1 MLTLLR
7 LPFNRSRDPRMAP
20 HARALI
26 RFSFFIEELWG
37 SAPRAR
43 QGKAPADAGADPSG
57 LPGLPRFV
65 SVPNLRDRHA
75 LVQTRFSRSG
85 PSRAGDPPPLGSP
98 WRLLPPVSPTGR
110 GAGARVAPAPKK
122 EIDHVGQER

>member
-1 MLTLLR
+1 
-7 LPFNRSRDPRMAP
+7 MAP
-20 HARALI
+20 LARSLI
-26 RFSFFIEELWG
+26 RVWFVEELWG

-43 QGKAPADAGADPSG
+43 QGKAPANAGADPSG
-57 LPGLPRFV
+57 LPGLPRFL
-65 SVPNLRDRHA
+65 SSRLFENWHA

-85 PSRAGDPPPLGSP
+85 PLRAGDPPPLGSP

-122 EIDHVGQER
+122 EICHVGQER